1 MRLRVGL
8 FVALLIVALAIGCAP
23 QGKQEGYA
31 VLFDGMVNIFEDAIY
46 FNGNEVGR
54 VLTKEVGGAGAT
66 KLTVALSPELVA
78 ATGNNL
84 ALYAHAGRL
93 EVSTLQRMGHAL
105 EKDSPLCGFISK
117 AELNW
122 FKIKTLLNDRINAAK
137 KRAAALQAQFS

>member
-8 FVALLIVALAIGCAP
+8 FVALLVVAIIIGCAP
-23 QGKQEGYA
+23 QGNQEGYA

-54 VLTKEVGGAGAT
+54 VLAKEVAGAGAT

-78 ATGNNL
+78 ETGNNL

-93 EVSTLQRMGHAL
+93 EATTLQRMGHTL
-105 EKDSPLCGFISK
+105 EKDAPLCGFTSK
-117 AELNW
+117 SELNW
-122 FKIKTLLNDRINAAK
+122 FKIKTLLNDRIKAAK
-137 KRAAALQAQFS
+137 KRAAELQAQFS

>member
-8 FVALLIVALAIGCAP
+8 FVALLIVAFAVGCAP

-31 VLFDGMVNIFEDAIY
+31 VLFDGMVNIYEDAIY

-54 VLTKEVGGAGAT
+54 VLTKEVGGAGTT

-78 ATGNNL
+78 GTGNNL

-93 EVSTLQRMGHAL
+93 EATTLQRMGQAL
-105 EKDSPLCGFISK
+105 EKDAPLCGFISK
-117 AELNW
+117 SELNW